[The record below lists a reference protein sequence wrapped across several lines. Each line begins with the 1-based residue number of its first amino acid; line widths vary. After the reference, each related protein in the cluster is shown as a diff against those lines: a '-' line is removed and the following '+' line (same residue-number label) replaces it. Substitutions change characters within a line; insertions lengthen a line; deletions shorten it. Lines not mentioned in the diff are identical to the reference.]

1 MRFPG
6 EFTGVSTVR
15 YIIGLIL
22 WCSAAFIV
30 YGIYSIGISIW
41 DGSNI
46 LYGQHPSELNTAYS
60 QNPADQR
67 YLYAQPPPPPASSTD
82 FLTKGLEILF
92 SQGLS
97 GVFIA
102 LLTYILY
109 ITNKQATKER
119 SEHMESVK
127 ELWKDNMA
135 STSELATEVKE
146 MHSEFRERLADH
158 SARLQNIERE
168 VEYKRDR

>member
-1 MRFPG
+1 MRLPG
-6 EFTGVSTVR
+6 EYRPGVSFAR
-15 YIIGLIL
+15 YLAGLIL
-22 WCSAAFIV
+22 WMIAAA
-30 YGIYSIGISIW
+30 S
-41 DGSNI
+41 
-46 LYGQHPSELNTAYS
+46 LYGAWILGVELFNWVAEA
-60 QNPADQR
+60 QQLNPADR
-67 YLYAQPPPPPASSTD
+67 NSYPAQQAQTSSTD
-82 FLTKGLEILF
+82 FISKGTEILF

-109 ITNKQATKER
+109 VTNKQATKER

-168 VEYKRDR
+168 VEYKRER